1 MNKCIICDNQFQKL
15 NEYVYKCNQCKFLMS
30 NLKPGFGR
38 EIEGISEV
46 RKNNFKRIIKK
57 IKSLENKDIKILE
70 IGSGNGFFI
79 EECNI
84 AEIDITGS
92 EADENQLALLKKKY
106 NKIIQLS
113 LPFDVSVNDLNNTFD
128 YIVFNDV
135 FEHLE
140 SLELVLSQ
148 LKSILNDGG
157 KIVLN
162 LPSSDGLIF
171 KISNLLRKIGITNF
185 YDRLWQKG
193 LSSPHLSYFN
203 SDNLKKFVCKN
214 GYEQIYA
221 SSLITVS
228 RNKNFERLNST
239 IKNKFICHFLSFFL
253 FLFYYFQK
261 ILPKDII
268 FHIYKKTNISSD

>member
-1 MNKCIICDNQFQKL
+1 MNNCIICNNQFQKL
-15 NEYVYKCNQCKFLMS
+15 NEYVYKCNQCKFLKS

-46 RKNNFKRIIKK
+46 RKNNFKIIIKK
-57 IKSLENKDIKILE
+57 IKSIETKNIKILE

-79 EECNI
+79 EECNK

-92 EADENQLALLKKKY
+92 EADEEQFSLLKKKY
-106 NKIIQLS
+106 NKIIKLR
-113 LPFDVSVNDLNNTFD
+113 LPFDFSTNNFNNTFD
-128 YIVFNDV
+128 YIIFNDV

-140 SLELVLSQ
+140 NLELVLSQ
-148 LKSILNDGG
+148 LKSILNDEG

-171 KISNLLRKIGITNF
+171 KTSNLLRKIGITNF
-185 YDRLWQKG
+185 YDRLWQKD

-203 SDNLKKFVCKN
+203 SNNLSKFVCKN
-214 GYEQIYA
+214 GYKQIYE

-239 IKNKFICHFLSFFL
+239 IKNKLICHFLSYIL

>member
-1 MNKCIICDNQFQKL
+1 MDNCIICNNQFQKL
-15 NEYVYKCNQCKFLMS
+15 NEYVYKCNQCKFLKS

-57 IKSLENKDIKILE
+57 IKSIGTKNIKILE

-79 EECNI
+79 EECNK

-92 EADENQLALLKKKY
+92 EADEEQLGLLRKKY

-113 LPFDVSVNDLNNTFD
+113 LPFGVSTNNLNNKFD
-128 YIVFNDV
+128 YIIFNDV

-140 SLELVLSQ
+140 NLELVLNQ
-148 LKSILNDGG
+148 LKSILNDEG

-171 KISNLLRKIGITNF
+171 KTSNLLRKIGITNF

-203 SDNLKKFVCKN
+203 SHNLSKFLFKN

-239 IKNKFICHFLSFFL
+239 IKNELICHFLSYLL
-253 FLFYYFQK
+253 FLFYFFQK
-261 ILPKDII
+261 VFPKDII
-268 FHIYKKTNISSD
+268 FHIYKKI

>member
-1 MNKCIICDNQFQKL
+1 MNNCIICNNQFQKL
-15 NEYVYKCNQCKFLMS
+15 NEYVYKCNQCKFLKS

-46 RKNNFKRIIKK
+46 RKNNFKIIIKK
-57 IKSLENKDIKILE
+57 IKSIETKNIKILE

-79 EECNI
+79 EECNK

-92 EADENQLALLKKKY
+92 EADEEQLSLLKKKY
-106 NKIIQLS
+106 NKIIKLR
-113 LPFDVSVNDLNNTFD
+113 LPFDFSTNNFNNTFD
-128 YIVFNDV
+128 YIIFNDV

-140 SLELVLSQ
+140 NLELVLSQ
-148 LKSILNDGG
+148 LKSILNDEG

-171 KISNLLRKIGITNF
+171 KTSNLLRKIGITNF

-203 SDNLKKFVCKN
+203 SNNLSKFVCKN
-214 GYEQIYA
+214 GYKQIYE
-221 SSLITVS
+221 SSLRTVS

-239 IKNKFICHFLSFFL
+239 INNKLICHFLSYTL

-268 FHIYKKTNISSD
+268 FHIYKKN

>member
-1 MNKCIICDNQFQKL
+1 MNNCIICNNQFQKL
-15 NEYVYKCNQCKFLMS
+15 NEYVYKCNQCEFLKS

-57 IKSLENKDIKILE
+57 IKSLDSKDIKILE

-79 EECNI
+79 EECNK

-92 EADENQLALLKKKY
+92 EADEEQLVLLKKKF
-106 NKIIQLS
+106 NKIIHLS
-113 LPFDVSVNDLNNTFD
+113 LPFDASTNNLDNTFD
-128 YIVFNDV
+128 YIIFNDV
-135 FEHLE
+135 FEHLQN
-140 SLELVLSQ
+140 LELVLSQ
-148 LKSILNDGG
+148 LKLILNDKG

-171 KISNLLRKIGITNF
+171 KICNLLRKFGITKF

-203 SDNLKKFVCKN
+203 SQNLSKFVCKN
-214 GYEQIYA
+214 GYKQIYA

-239 IKNKFICHFLSFFL
+239 IKNKLIFHFLIYFL

-268 FHIYKKTNISSD
+268 FHIYKKTNTSSD

>member
-57 IKSLENKDIKILE
+57 IKSLESEDIKILE

-92 EADENQLALLKKKY
+92 EADEDQLALLKKKY

-128 YIVFNDV
+128 YIIFNDV

-268 FHIYKKTNISSD
+268 FHIYKKI

>member
-1 MNKCIICDNQFQKL
+1 MNNCIICNNQFQKL
-15 NEYVYKCNQCKFLMS
+15 NEYVYKCNQCEFLKS

-57 IKSLENKDIKILE
+57 IKSLDSKDIKILE

-79 EECNI
+79 EECNK

-92 EADENQLALLKKKY
+92 EADEEQLVLLKKKF
-106 NKIIQLS
+106 NKIIHLS
-113 LPFDVSVNDLNNTFD
+113 LPFDASTNNLDNTFD
-128 YIVFNDV
+128 YIIFNDV
-135 FEHLE
+135 FEHLQN
-140 SLELVLSQ
+140 LELVLSQ
-148 LKSILNDGG
+148 LKLILNDKG

-171 KISNLLRKIGITNF
+171 KICNLLRKFGITKF

-203 SDNLKKFVCKN
+203 SQNLSKFVCKN
-214 GYEQIYA
+214 GYKQIYA

-228 RNKNFERLNST
+228 KNKNFERLNST
-239 IKNKFICHFLSFFL
+239 IKNKLICHFLSYFL

-268 FHIYKKTNISSD
+268 FHIYKKTNTSSD